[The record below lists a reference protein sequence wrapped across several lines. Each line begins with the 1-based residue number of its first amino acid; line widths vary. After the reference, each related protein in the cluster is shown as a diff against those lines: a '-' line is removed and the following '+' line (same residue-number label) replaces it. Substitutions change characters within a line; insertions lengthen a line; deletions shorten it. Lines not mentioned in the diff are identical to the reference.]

1 MRRPGRFLVLCL
13 LLVLLPLRSLLAAT
27 QPDCGRAQLMPAAM
41 AHAEHE
47 HHAHDDADPATEAP
61 ADAHSQACKLCAPCC
76 LAAAPPPALALTVTS
91 TPAER
96 AAAAP
101 AERWTGVV
109 PPLPDPPPRA

>member
-27 QPDCGRAQLMPAAM
+27 QLDCGPAQPTAVVMTD
-41 AHAEHE
+41 AEHA
-47 HHAHDDADPATEAP
+47 HHDHQDADDP
-61 ADAHSQACKLCAPCC
+61 ADAHHNQACKLCAPCC

-91 TPAER
+91 APAQR
-96 AAAAP
+96 AAQVP

-109 PPLPDPPPRA
+109 PPLPDPLPRA